1 MQNILKTCKD
11 LGKTM
16 NEDSRGIIRNYK
28 GRNYVLKSQD
38 ILYGRKHLKDE
49 ETDDYAQENNTYA
62 PRA

>member
-1 MQNILKTCKD
+1 
-11 LGKTM
+11 M